1 MRIYACVSVCRWIWM
16 CSSLDDVR
24 QRGQQTWQAWPM
36 ATGFTQKSKMHPD
49 TYVCICGCYIQWV
62 LDGGN

>member
-1 MRIYACVSVCRWIWM
+1 M

-49 TYVCICGCYIQWV
+49 TYVCMYAYVGAIYSGHSIKEIKI
-62 LDGGN
+62 L